1 MNLYEVVMRFF
12 LLFALSVTFSQAFAS
27 DFYFRCQHRDKKI
40 ELDFNLIRGTWL
52 SVRGLSQYWTHL
64 MLMEV
69 QGDELI
75 FEVKEAGPGEA
86 DYLRISVP
94 SGFLKGSERG
104 NVSISSLANDREAT
118 IFQCLRDQS
127 QED

>member
-27 DFYFRCQHRDKKI
+27 DFYFRCQHGDKKI
-40 ELDFNLIRGTWL
+40 ELDFNLVRGTWL

-69 QGDELI
+69 HGDELI
-75 FEVKEAGPGEA
+75 FEVKEAGQGEA

-94 SGFLKGSERG
+94 SGFLKGLESGE
-104 NVSISSLANDREAT
+104 VIISSIVSDSESLN
-118 IFQCLRDQS
+118 FQCLRDQS